1 MDEMSDHALGGP
13 LDRIAPPVAPAPAA
27 QERDRVESFVRSL
40 SRLAGYASLAAAVVG
55 IAYLVIR

>member
-1 MDEMSDHALGGP
+1 MSDHALGRP
-13 LDRIAPPVAPAPAA
+13 LDRIAPPVAPAPVAD
-27 QERDRVESFVRSL
+27 ERDWIEFSVRSL